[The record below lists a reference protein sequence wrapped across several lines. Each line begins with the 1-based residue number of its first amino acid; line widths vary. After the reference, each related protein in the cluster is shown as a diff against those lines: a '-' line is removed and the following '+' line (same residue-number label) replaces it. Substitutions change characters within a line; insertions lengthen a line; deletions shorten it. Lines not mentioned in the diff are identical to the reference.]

1 VTATT
6 YKSKV
11 LLIQSVNSPP
21 QAPVTLSFRM
31 ISFTHLVLAAAA
43 VIGAVAAPSD
53 VTERDTEGLS
63 LLQARAGT
71 PSATGTNNGY
81 YYSWWTDGAATAYYT
96 NGSGG
101 QYTIQWSGNAGNL
114 VGGKGWNPG
123 SNSR

>member
-1 VTATT
+1 MV
-6 YKSKV
+6 
-11 LLIQSVNSPP
+11 
-21 QAPVTLSFRM
+21 
-31 ISFTHLVLAAAA
+31 SFTHLVLAAAA
-43 VIGAVAAPSD
+43 VIGAAATPAN

-71 PSATGTNNGY
+71 PSATGTHNGY

-96 NGSGG
+96 NGNGG